1 MPQDLELLQGVW
13 SIRSL
18 DTEGQSM
25 PAAMLAD
32 ARITVKG
39 DRFVSTGMGAEYAGK
54 IELDPLQSP
63 RQIDMKFDAGPEAG
77 NTNRGIYELDGD
89 TWRICLA
96 TRGTV
101 RPADFSAAP
110 GSGFALE
117 TLVRGEAP
125 APAKARTRKKAAP
138 ATAKGDTGQVTEFE
152 GEWPMISGTMSGKP
166 MDESM
171 VKWVK
176 RVTHGNQTKVQ
187 AGPQVMMHVEFTH
200 DSTQSPKTIDY
211 VNLAGTNKGK
221 TQYGI
226 YEFEGDVLKVCVSAP
241 GAPRPS
247 EFESVPADGRT
258 LTVWQRG

>member
-25 PAAMLAD
+25 PAEMLAD

-39 DRFVSTGMGAEYAGK
+39 DRFTSTGMGAEYAGK

-77 NTNRGIYELDGD
+77 NTNRGIYDLDGD
-89 TWRICLA
+89 TWRLCLA
-96 TRGTV
+96 TSGTV

-125 APAKARTRKKAAP
+125 PPAKARTRKKAAP
-138 ATAKGDTGQVTEFE
+138 PAAKGDTGPATEFE

-166 MDESM
+166 MDQSM

-187 AGPQVMMHVEFTH
+187 AGPQVMLHVEFTLRLH
-200 DSTQSPKTIDY
+200 SVAENHRLRQPGRHQQRKDS
-211 VNLAGTNKGK
+211 VRNLRIRRRRADSLRLRSRRSAAL
-221 TQYGI
+221 GI
-226 YEFEGDVLKVCVSAP
+226 RVSA
-241 GAPRPS
+241 RPT
-247 EFESVPADGRT
+247 AGH
-258 LTVWQRG
+258 

>member
-1 MPQDLELLQGVW
+1 
-13 SIRSL
+13 
-18 DTEGQSM
+18 M
-25 PAAMLAD
+25 PADMLTG

-39 DRFVSTGMGAEYAGK
+39 DRFTSTGMGAEYAGK
-54 IELDPLQSP
+54 IDLDPLQSP
-63 RQIDMKFDAGPEAG
+63 RQIDMKFDEGPEAG

-89 TWRICLA
+89 TWRLCLA
-96 TRGTV
+96 TSGAV
-101 RPADFSAAP
+101 RPADF
-110 GSGFALE
+110 SGFALE
-117 TLVRGEAP
+117 TLVRGEVPPHPKAP
-125 APAKARTRKKAAP
+125 KRKKAAP
-138 ATAKGDTGQVTEFE
+138 PAAKGDTGPATEFE

-166 MDESM
+166 MDEAM

-187 AGPQVMMHVEFTH
+187 AGPQVMLHVEFIC

-226 YEFEGDVLKVCVSAP
+226 YEFEGDVLTVCVSAP

-247 EFESVPADGRT
+247 EFESVPSDGRT
-258 LTVWQRG
+258 LTVWSRG